1 MKLFNHA
8 IRCIHIGRTLIKK
21 LKRNLRT
28 YCLGSWG
35 YSLSPVRATENRMS
49 SFILH
54 ILQMEGLRI
63 TSPSS
68 LITSLQLLEQINIFR
83 KEDGKSDLRHDTLL
97 SIIRDEFDEEI
108 GLQKIME
115 TPYIHPQNKQTYFMF
130 ELTISQ
136 ARRVL
141 FRESKYVR
149 RAVSEYLDKIEEFLR
164 SKNLVNPELYKFL
177 DIKIQKGYSKQ
188 INARNFQ
195 EGGVTKTVG
204 YNFRNCVLHT
214 GKTPAQIKKIGKERG
229 LKSKQTTSA
238 KEVIRNLKPAVAC
251 SMSFTDKLVSEEGIE
266 HEIAAKT
273 AKDYATPL
281 FEQLMK
287 IGLSY
292 EDVKKLS

>member
-83 KEDGKSDLRHDTLL
+83 KEDSKSDLAHYDLL
-97 SIIRDEFDEEI
+97 KIIRDELDEEI
-108 GLQKIME
+108 NEGRVSAVEYKDKKGE
-115 TPYIHPQNKQTYFMF
+115 KRPMF

-149 RAVSEYLDKIEEFLR
+149 GAVSVRTF
-164 SKNLVNPELYKFL
+164 
-177 DIKIQKGYSKQ
+177 
-188 INARNFQ
+188 
-195 EGGVTKTVG
+195 
-204 YNFRNCVLHT
+204 
-214 GKTPAQIKKIGKERG
+214 
-229 LKSKQTTSA
+229 
-238 KEVIRNLKPAVAC
+238 VA
-251 SMSFTDKLVSEEGIE
+251 L
-266 HEIAAKT
+266 
-273 AKDYATPL
+273 
-281 FEQLMK
+281 
-287 IGLSY
+287 
-292 EDVKKLS
+292 

>member
-8 IRCIHIGRTLIKK
+8 IRCIRIGRTLIKK

-54 ILQMEGLRI
+54 ILQMEGLNI

-83 KEDGKSDLRHDTLL
+83 KEDGKSDLAHYDLL
-97 SIIRDEFDEEI
+97 KIIRDELDEEI
-108 GLQKIME
+108 NEGRVSAVEYKDKKGE
-115 TPYIHPQNKQTYFMF
+115 KRPMF

-188 INARNFQ
+188 INAKNFQ

-204 YNFRNCVLHT
+204 YNFKNCVLHT

-266 HEIAAKT
+266 HEIAAQT

-292 EDVKKLS
+292 EDIKKLS

>member
-1 MKLFNHA
+1 MLFPCASH
-8 IRCIHIGRTLIKK
+8 LDKV
-21 LKRNLRT
+21 
-28 YCLGSWG
+28 
-35 YSLSPVRATENRMS
+35 P

-54 ILQMEGLRI
+54 TLQMERLRI

-83 KEDGKSDLRHDTLL
+83 KEDGKNDLRHDTLL

-108 GLQKIME
+108 SLQKILE
-115 TPYIHPQNKQTYFMF
+115 SKYKNERGKEYPMF

-164 SKNLVNPELYKFL
+164 SKDLVNPELHKFL

-188 INARNFQ
+188 INAKNFQ
-195 EGGVTKTVG
+195 EGGITKTVG
-204 YNFRNCVLHT
+204 YNFKNCVLHT
-214 GKTPAQIKKIGKERG
+214 GKTPAQIKKIGKDRG
-229 LKSKQTTSA
+229 LKSKQTVSA

>member
-1 MKLFNHA
+1 
-8 IRCIHIGRTLIKK
+8 
-21 LKRNLRT
+21 
-28 YCLGSWG
+28 
-35 YSLSPVRATENRMS
+35 
-49 SFILH
+49 
-54 ILQMEGLRI
+54 MEGLRI

-83 KEDGKSDLRHDTLL
+83 KEDGKNDLAHYDLL
-97 SIIRDEFDEEI
+97 KIIRDELDKEI
-108 GLQKIME
+108 NEGKISAVE
-115 TPYIHPQNKQTYFMF
+115 YKDKKGENRPMF

-188 INARNFQ
+188 INAKNFQ

-204 YNFRNCVLHT
+204 YNFKNCILHT